1 MTVFLFDFDS
11 TLVDLESLDFA
22 ARCALKNAPDGAA
35 RAAEI
40 DALTRAAM
48 EGRMEYGESLSR
60 RVAMAGLTRA
70 TVESCADSITA
81 RLDPALQALI
91 AELREAG
98 ARVHVVSGGL
108 RPLIRGAAA
117 ALGVENEDLYCN
129 DPVWDGEAII
139 GVDRS
144 NPLAAAHGKA
154 AVARAVR
161 KRHGAGARVVMIG
174 DGATDLEARAP
185 GAADVVIGYGG
196 VAVRDAVREG
206 ADHFAGDAGALRRF
220 TLAELKTG

>member
-22 ARCALKNAPDGAA
+22 ARCALKDAPDGEA

-40 DALTRAAM
+40 DALTLAAM

-60 RVAMAGLTRA
+60 RVAMAGLTRTIA
-70 TVESCADSITA
+70 ESGAASITA
-81 RLDPALQALI
+81 RLDPALQALVD
-91 AELREAG
+91 ELREAG

-108 RPLIRGAAA
+108 RPLIGGAAVK
-117 ALGVENEDLYCN
+117 LGVARDDLYCN
-129 DPVWDGEAII
+129 DPVWRGEAIV
-139 GVDRS
+139 GVDRD

-161 KRHGAGARVVMIG
+161 KRHGAAARIVMIG

-185 GAADVVIGYGG
+185 DAADIMIGYGG
-196 VAVRDAVREG
+196 VAVRDVVREG
-206 ADHFAGDAGALRRF
+206 ADYFAADAGALRDY
-220 TLAELKTG
+220 TLAQLRR

>member
-22 ARCALKNAPDGAA
+22 ARCALRDVPDGET

-70 TVESCADSITA
+70 VAESCAASITA

-91 AELREAG
+91 EELRDSG
-98 ARVHVVSGGL
+98 GRVHVVSGGL
-108 RPLIRGAAA
+108 RPLIDGAAA
-117 ALGVENEDLYCN
+117 KLGVEGDDLYCN
-129 DPVWDGEAII
+129 DPVWNGETII
-139 GVDRS
+139 GVDRD

-161 KRHGAGARVVMIG
+161 KRHGGDARVVMIG

-185 GAADVVIGYGG
+185 GAADVMIGYGG

-206 ADHFAGDAGALRRF
+206 ADHFAEDAGALRKHV
-220 TLAELKTG
+220 LDQLPD